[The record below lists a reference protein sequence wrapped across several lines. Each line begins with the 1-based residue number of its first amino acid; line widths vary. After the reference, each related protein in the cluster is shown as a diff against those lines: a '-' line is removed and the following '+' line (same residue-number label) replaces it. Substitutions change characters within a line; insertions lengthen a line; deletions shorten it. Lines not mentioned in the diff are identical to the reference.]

1 MTKYFLTDEKIF
13 DYVILAHGHRF
24 FYRVSSS
31 KRYETKE
38 HPRIPPAAALC
49 YNGCK
54 KTRKAV
60 LQRKGEN
67 HADALIFQSQICT
80 DADSVLASKFAGYG
94 KAWLLI

>member
-1 MTKYFLTDEKIF
+1 MAIVFSIGCLPQNGMKRKSIPGFPRPPLC
-13 DYVILAHGHRF
+13 VIMDA
-24 FYRVSSS
+24 
-31 KRYETKE
+31 EE
-38 HPRIPPAAALC
+38 
-49 YNGCK
+49 
-54 KTRKAV
+54 TRKAV